1 MSDTDKNWP
10 PPASP
15 PAPAPAP
22 LTLGQR
28 IVEVA
33 ARHVG
38 ETEIVG
44 NGQANDGPPVEYS
57 CRRWIRTEARY
68 RRLYDAG
75 KLEWC
80 CGFACS
86 VAQDA
91 GSRAVVKIASLSCT
105 SLWSRALEQAKK
117 PEPTILAWTPSAAR
131 TEPLPGDFLLTDSD
145 GNGKPGHVVIVTAI
159 GPAGIATIGG
169 NSGPKANSVF
179 RKTYA
184 ATDPTI
190 FGFVRLLA

>member
-91 GSRAVVKIASLSCT
+91 GSDAVAKIADLSCT
-105 SLWSRALEQAKK
+105 TLWDNAGAAEKK
-117 PEPTILAWTPSAAR
+117 GQPVRRLLPRDAQ
-131 TEPLPGDFLLTDSD
+131 PGDFLLTDAD
-145 GNGKPGHVVIVTAI
+145 QNGKPGHIVIVAAVRE
-159 GPAGIATIGG
+159 GALETIGG
-169 NSGPKANSVF
+169 NSGPKADRVY
-179 RKTYA
+179 RKTYQA
-184 ATDPTI
+184 SDPVL
-190 FGFVRLLA
+190 FGVVRLLA